1 MADDVFVHPLA
12 LNESSRVGCGTRIW
26 AFAHVMKD
34 AEVGEHCNIGG
45 HAFIESG
52 AILGNGVTIKNGVSV
67 WEGVTLEDY
76 VFVGP
81 NAVFTNDLYPRSP
94 RNPELAAR
102 YNSKWWLVR
111 TLVREGASVGANAT
125 VRCGV
130 TIGRYA
136 LIAAGAV
143 VTKDVPDHALIA
155 GVPGRAAGFVC
166 MCAARLDEKALQCES
181 CGRAYERVGAGIALR
196 TPAK

>member
-1 MADDVFVHPLA
+1 MAADVFVHDKA
-12 LNESSRVGCGTRIW
+12 LNESSQVGAGTRIW
-26 AFAHVMKD
+26 AFAHVMKG
-34 AEVGEHCNIGG
+34 ALVGENCNIGD
-45 HAFIESG
+45 HAFVESG
-52 AILGNGVTIKNGVSV
+52 AVLGNGVTIKNGVSV

-76 VFVGP
+76 AFVGP

-111 TLVREGASVGANAT
+111 TLVRAGASVGANAT
-125 VRCGV
+125 IRCGI

-143 VTKDVPDHALIA
+143 VTKDVPDHALIV

-166 MCAARLDEKALQCES
+166 MCAARLDESSLRCES
-181 CGRAYERVGAGIALR
+181 CGRAYERAGAGIALSS
-196 TPAK
+196 PAQ